1 MLIMVEQTQRIGT
14 CNHRLV
20 GVIARGKTAAAAEQ
34 AFFWGSRQKDIG
46 CQELLLDYRYFR
58 KRFGVKYWGSYFP
71 VSYLTE
77 ILLMCGNKS
86 ELSSYWE

>member
-20 GVIARGKTAAAAEQ
+20 GVIARGKTAAKQ
-34 AFFWGSRQKDIG
+34 AFFEVAVKKILGTKNFYWTTDS
-46 CQELLLDYRYFR
+46 R
-58 KRFGVKYWGSYFP
+58 KRCGVKYRGNYFP

-77 ILLMCGNKS
+77 ILFMCGNKS
-86 ELSSYWE
+86 ELSSY

>member
-20 GVIARGKTAAAAEQ
+20 GVIASGKTAAAAAEQ

-46 CQELLLDYRYFR
+46 CQELLLDYR
-58 KRFGVKYWGSYFP
+58 
-71 VSYLTE
+71 
-77 ILLMCGNKS
+77 
-86 ELSSYWE
+86 